1 MKRRPPESIIVETVI
16 WARRCKMPF
25 FSNLDDNSVV
35 PDIVAMTP
43 GLEKVMGPYHKV
55 IMDSPP
61 PSSTG
66 GSGN

>member
-1 MKRRPPESIIVETVI
+1 
-16 WARRCKMPF
+16 MPF

-55 IMDSPP
+55 IMESP
-61 PSSTG
+61 SELDRG
-66 GSGN
+66 QRELIAAYV